1 MWRRDLK
8 RIAIGLVSAAALASC
23 GGGDDAGNNTA
34 AAPAA
39 PVAGASAP
47 SGTQWVDTV
56 VKTAEGGFR
65 MGNPDAAIKLIEYGS
80 RTCGHCANFAV
91 TGMEPLKAYIATGK
105 VSFEFRDFL
114 LNPIDVGA
122 ALVGQCAGPGP
133 FFPILDQMFAEQQTL
148 MSNSPKQGDP
158 FIQQIEAMAPQQRIA
173 AMAERFG
180 YLAFV
185 QQRGVPE
192 AQARACLADQA
203 ATEAL
208 VKSAEAGQK
217 QYNIVGTPTFILNG
231 KTLENTGTWPQVEA
245 ALKAAGA

>member
-1 MWRRDLK
+1 M
-8 RIAIGLVSAAALASC
+8 ALASC
-23 GGGDDAGNNTA
+23 GSGDDAGNNISV
-34 AAPAA
+34 AAPSA

-47 SGTQWVDTV
+47 AGSQWVDTV
-56 VKTAEGGFR
+56 VKTPEGGFR
-65 MGNPDAAIKLIEYGS
+65 MGNPDAPIKLIEYGS

-122 ALVGQCAGPGP
+122 ALAGQCGGPGP
-133 FFPILDQMFAEQQTL
+133 FFAILDQMYAEQQTL
-148 MSNSPKQGDP
+148 MSNGPKQGDP
-158 FIQQIEAMAPQQRIA
+158 FLTAVEAMSPQQRISA
-173 AMAERFG
+173 LAEKFG

-192 AQARACLADQA
+192 AQARACLGDSA

-208 VKSAEAGQK
+208 VKAAEAGQK
-217 QYNIVGTPTFILNG
+217 KYNIAGTPTFILND
-231 KTLENTGTWPQVEA
+231 KVLENTGTWPQVEA

>member
-1 MWRRDLK
+1 M
-8 RIAIGLVSAAALASC
+8 VSAMALASC
-23 GGGDDAGNNTA
+23 GGGDAGNNTA
-34 AAPAA
+34 TAPAA

-65 MGNPDAAIKLIEYGS
+65 MGNPDAPIKLIEYGS

-91 TGMEPLKAYIATGK
+91 TGMEPLKTYVATGK

-114 LNPIDVGA
+114 LNPMDVGA

-133 FFPILDQMFAEQQTL
+133 FFPILDQMYAEQATL
-148 MSNSPKQGDP
+148 LANGPKQGDP

-173 AMAERFG
+173 ALAEKFG

-185 QQRGVPE
+185 QQRGIPE
-192 AQARACLADQA
+192 AQARACLADQG
-203 ATEAL
+203 ATDAL
-208 VKSAEAGQK
+208 VKAAEAGQK
-217 QYNIVGTPTFILNG
+217 EFNIAGTPTFILNG

>member
-8 RIAIGLVSAAALASC
+8 RIAIGLVSALALASC
-23 GGGDDAGNNTA
+23 GGDNAGNNST
-34 AAPAA
+34 APAA

-47 SGTQWVDTV
+47 AGTAWVDTV
-56 VKTAEGGFR
+56 VKTPEGGFR
-65 MGNPDAAIKLIEYGS
+65 MGNPDAPIKLIEYGS

-114 LNPIDVGA
+114 LNQIDVGA
-122 ALVGQCAGPGP
+122 ALAGQCAGPGP

-148 MSNSPKQGDP
+148 MGNGPKQGDP
-158 FIQQIEAMAPQQRIA
+158 FIQQVEAMAPQQRIGA
-173 AMAERFG
+173 VAEKFG

-192 AQARACLADQA
+192 AQARACLADAA
-203 ATEAL
+203 ATDAL
-208 VKSAEAGQK
+208 VKAAEAGQK
-217 QYNIVGTPTFILNG
+217 KYNISGTPTFILND
-231 KTLENTGTWPQVEA
+231 KVLENTGTWPQVEA

>member
-1 MWRRDLK
+1 M
-8 RIAIGLVSAAALASC
+8 ALASC
-23 GGGDDAGNNTA
+23 GGGEDAGNNTA

-56 VKTAEGGFR
+56 VKTPEGGFR

-80 RTCGHCANFAV
+80 RTCGHCANFAI

-114 LNPIDVGA
+114 LNQIDVGA
-122 ALVGQCAGPGP
+122 ALAGQCAGPAT

-148 MSNSPKQGDP
+148 MSNGPKQGDP
-158 FIQQIEAMAPQQRIA
+158 FIQQVEAMPQQQRVA
-173 AMAERFG
+173 AVAEKFG

-208 VKSAEAGQK
+208 VETNEVAQK
-217 QYNIVGTPTFILNG
+217 QFNVASTPTFLLNG
-231 KTLENTGTWPQVEA
+231 KVLENTSTWPQVEA

>member
-1 MWRRDLK
+1 MK
-8 RIAIGLVSAAALASC
+8 RIAIGLVSALALASC
-23 GGGDDAGNNTA
+23 GGETAGNNSTA

-47 SGTQWVDTV
+47 SGTAWVDTV
-56 VKTAEGGFR
+56 VKTPEGGFR
-65 MGNPDAAIKLIEYGS
+65 MGNPDAPIKLIEYGS

-114 LNPIDVGA
+114 LSPIDVGA
-122 ALVGQCAGPGP
+122 ALLGQCGGPGP
-133 FFPILDQMFAEQQTL
+133 FFPILDQMFAEQQAL
-148 MSNSPKQGDP
+148 MSNGPQQGDP
-158 FIQQIEAMAPQQRIA
+158 FFEQVKAMAPQQSIA
-173 AMAERFG
+173 AVAERFG

-203 ATEAL
+203 ATKAL
-208 VKSAEAGQK
+208 VDARENAIK
-217 QYNIVGTPTFILNG
+217 QFDIGGTPTFILND
-231 KTLENTGTWPQVEA
+231 KVLENTGTWPQVEA

>member
-1 MWRRDLK
+1 M
-8 RIAIGLVSAAALASC
+8 ALASC
-23 GGGDDAGNNTA
+23 GSEGAGNNTA

-47 SGTQWVDTV
+47 SGTAWVDTV

-148 MSNSPKQGDP
+148 LSNGPKQGDP
-158 FIQQIEAMAPQQRIA
+158 FIQQIEAMAPQQRVG
-173 AMAERFG
+173 AMAEKFG

-208 VKSAEAGQK
+208 VKTNEVAQK
-217 QYNIVGTPTFILNG
+217 EFNVASTPTFLLNG
-231 KTLENTGTWPQVEA
+231 KVLENTSTWPQVEA

>member
-1 MWRRDLK
+1 MK
-8 RIAIGLVSAAALASC
+8 RIAIGLVSAIALASC
-23 GGGDDAGNNTA
+23 GGGDAGNNST

-39 PVAGASAP
+39 PVTGASAP
-47 SGTQWVDTV
+47 TGTQWVDTV

-65 MGNPDAAIKLIEYGS
+65 MGNPDAPIKLIEYGS
-80 RTCGHCANFAV
+80 RTCGHCAAFA
-91 TGMEPLKAYIATGK
+91 TSGMEPLKAHIASGK

-122 ALVGQCAGPGP
+122 ALVGQCAGPAT
-133 FFPILDQMFAEQQTL
+133 FFPILDQMFAEQATL
-148 MSNSPKQGDP
+148 LGNGPKEGDP
-158 FIQQIEAMAPQQRIA
+158 FIQQIEAMPPQQRIV
-173 AMAERFG
+173 AMAEKFG

-192 AQARACLADQA
+192 AKARQCLADTA

-208 VKSAEAGQK
+208 VKAAEAGQK